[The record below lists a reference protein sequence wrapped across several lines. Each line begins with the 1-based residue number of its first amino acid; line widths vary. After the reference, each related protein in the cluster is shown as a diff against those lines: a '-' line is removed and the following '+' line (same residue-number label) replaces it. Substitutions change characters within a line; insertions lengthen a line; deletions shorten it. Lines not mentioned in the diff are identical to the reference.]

1 MTERQEKIAAVK
13 LAKKL
18 FQMNYGRIY
27 RKDITLLETGF
38 YGDKIDMILFRNDYT
53 GREYRVCFDLE
64 SRTYF
69 IDKMEG

>member
-1 MTERQEKIAAVK
+1 MTERQEKIAAVR

-38 YGDKIDMILFRNDYT
+38 FGDKSDMILFRNDYT
-53 GREYRVCFDLE
+53 GREYRICFDME

-69 IDKMEG
+69 IDEMEG